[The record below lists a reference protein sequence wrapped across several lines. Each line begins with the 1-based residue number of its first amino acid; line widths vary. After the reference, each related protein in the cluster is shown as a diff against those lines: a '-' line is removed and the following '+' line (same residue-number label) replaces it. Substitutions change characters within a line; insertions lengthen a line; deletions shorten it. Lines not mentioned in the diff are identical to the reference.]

1 MLNALSFILL
11 VERSANPPT
20 ILSIFIIMSSQHSFE
35 KILKT
40 MLPANYP
47 FIDGVKVIDEYH
59 NDIRY
64 HKVFIGI
71 KYYGETKLGIESIR
85 DYVKELSKYIFDKN
99 EKVGQILFIPSDSSF
114 FSDNG

>member
-1 MLNALSFILL
+1 MLIAPSFISLD
-11 VERSANPPT
+11 ERSVNPPT
-20 ILSIFIIMSSQHSFE
+20 ILSIFIIMSSQRSFE

-47 FIDGVKVIDEYH
+47 FIDGVKVIDEYY
-59 NDIRY
+59 NDIRH

-71 KYYGETKLGIESIR
+71 KDGETRLGSETIR

-114 FSDNG
+114 LSDNR

>member
-1 MLNALSFILL
+1 MLNAPSSILL
-11 VERSANPPT
+11 DEKNANPPT
-20 ILSIFIIMSSQHSFE
+20 ILSIFIIMSSQRSFE

-47 FIDGVKVIDEYH
+47 FVDGVKVIDEYYD
-59 NDIRY
+59 DIRY

-71 KYYGETKLGIESIR
+71 KYGETRLGVETIR
-85 DYVKELSKYIFDKN
+85 NYVEELSKYIFDKN

-114 FSDNG
+114 LSDNR

>member
-1 MLNALSFILL
+1 
-11 VERSANPPT
+11 
-20 ILSIFIIMSSQHSFE
+20 MSSQRSFE

-40 MLPANYP
+40 MLPVNYP

-71 KYYGETKLGIESIR
+71 KYGETRLGSETIR

-99 EKVGQILFIPSDSSF
+99 EKVGQILFIPSESSF
-114 FSDNG
+114 LSDNR

>member
-1 MLNALSFILL
+1 MLNALSSILL
-11 VERSANPPT
+11 DERNANPPT
-20 ILSIFIIMSSQHSFE
+20 SLSIFIIMSSQRSFE
-35 KILKT
+35 KILKS

-99 EKVGQILFIPSDSSF
+99 TLIFYISYMI
-114 FSDNG
+114 DNDD